1 MKKRLLI
8 IFAVLIVLALTN
20 LSFAQYSG
28 TGSNGK
34 TTKVKTY
41 VKKDGSVINGHYRTK
56 ENSYNL
62 DNYKAKGNYNPH
74 TGKTG
79 TTYYKSPYN
88 SLQKNSY
95 KTYTP
100 KVKSYTAPKIKTY
113 SPPKIKSFRMKKFK

>member
-1 MKKRLLI
+1 MKNRIVFIFSALI
-8 IFAVLIVLALTN
+8 LIAFTN
-20 LSFAQYSG
+20 ASFAQYSG
-28 TGSNGK
+28 TGSNSK

-41 VKKDGSVINGHYRTK
+41 IKKDGSVINSHYRTK

-79 TTYYKSPYN
+79 TTYYKTPYN

-100 KVKSYTAPKIKTY
+100 KVKSFTTPKIKSY
-113 SPPKIKSFRMKKFK
+113 STPKIKSFRMKKFK

>member
-1 MKKRLLI
+1 MKNRLLLVCCLL
-8 IFAVLIVLALTN
+8 FSLTF
-20 LSFAQYSG
+20 LGTSLAQYSG
-28 TGSNGK
+28 TGSNSK

-41 VKKDGSVINGHYRTK
+41 AKKDGSVINGHFRTK

-79 TTYYKSPYN
+79 TTYYISTYN

-100 KVKSYTAPKIKTY
+100 KVKSFTAPKIKTY
-113 SPPKIKSFRMKKFK
+113 SSPKMKSFRIKKIK

>member
-28 TGSNGK
+28 TGSNSK

-62 DNYKAKGNYNPH
+62 DNYKAKGNYNPYN
-74 TGKTG
+74 GKTG
-79 TTYYKSPYN
+79 TKYYKTPYN
-88 SLQKNSY
+88 SLSKNSY
-95 KTYTP
+95 NTYTP
-100 KVKSYTAPKIKTY
+100 KIKTFKTPKFRSY
-113 SPPKIKSFRMKKFK
+113 SSPKIKSYRIKKIR

>member
-1 MKKRLLI
+1 MKYKLLLI
-8 IFAVLIVLALTN
+8 GCLFIGVTF
-20 LSFAQYSG
+20 LSTTFAQYSG

-79 TTYYKSPYN
+79 TTYYKTPYN

-100 KVKSYTAPKIKTY
+100 KLKSFTTPKIRTY
-113 SPPKIKSFRMKKFK
+113 SSPKIKSFRIKKIK